1 MHPHLF
7 TPGPVEVPHSVRAAG
22 AAPLVGHRS
31 ETYFALLE
39 EIAALLKKLLRA
51 SQPVITLPS
60 SGTGALEAL
69 AANLL
74 DPGDAVISFSCGAF
88 GDRFREIASRRG
100 ATILPVDIPRGRTA
114 TPSDV
119 RLALEQHPGAAAM
132 LFTHNET
139 STGALTD
146 LRACTSALPEDGPLV
161 LVDAVSSFGAVPCF
175 PEEQRID
182 GLASCSQKG
191 LLTPPGIGIVALSE
205 RGWKRAASGPS
216 SSYYFDLPLHRRF
229 LEKSRPQNPYT
240 PPVTLLYSLAEAL
253 RFLDGIGFERRFADV
268 ERTAR
273 TFETACEAMGLS
285 LFVKEQELRSPAVTA
300 VTVPEGRAEE
310 MKRALAELGVEVAE
324 GQGKEPM
331 LRVAHYSPGGWP
343 ELCLVAGSLYGAG
356 RACGLELSPD
366 FLEPAWNCW
375 KKGACTQ

>member
-1 MHPHLF
+1 M
-7 TPGPVEVPHSVRAAG
+7 
-22 AAPLVGHRS
+22 
-31 ETYFALLE
+31 
-39 EIAALLKKLLRA
+39 
-51 SQPVITLPS
+51 
-60 SGTGALEAL
+60 
-69 AANLL
+69 
-74 DPGDAVISFSCGAF
+74 
-88 GDRFREIASRRG
+88 
-100 ATILPVDIPRGRTA
+100 
-114 TPSDV
+114 

-205 RGWKRAASGPS
+205 RGWKRAASRPS
-216 SSYYFDLPLHRRF
+216 PSYYFDLPLHRRF
-229 LEKSRPQNPYT
+229 LEKARPQNPYT

-253 RFLDGIGFERRFADV
+253 RFLDGLGFERRFADV

-273 TFETACEAMGLS
+273 TFETACESMGLS

-310 MKRALAELGVEVAE
+310 MKRALSELGVEVAE